1 MIVINVDRCNGCGA
15 CVEACPTG
23 AVYLDGG
30 RAAVDQRLCRDCEAC
45 IAACPT
51 EAISFAMPSEPAAD
65 PVRVPALRPEP
76 QVIQVK
82 TGPAPVPLRASV
94 LPVVGGALVWA
105 GREILPR
112 LADYFL
118 RDLDRRLE
126 SKQSP
131 VTRQSKPD
139 GGSRARGGGSAAV
152 AGAGAG
158 AAPNQVRKY
167 FEEGTR

>member
-23 AVYLDGG
+23 AIYLVGG
-30 RAAVDQRLCRDCEAC
+30 RAVVDQRLCRDCETC
-45 IAACPT
+45 IAACPI
-51 EAISFAMPSEPAAD
+51 EAIALAMPSEPAVD
-65 PVRVPALRPEP
+65 PARVPALRPEP
-76 QVIQVK
+76 RVIQVK
-82 TGPAPVPLRASV
+82 TGPAPVPFRASV

-126 SKQSP
+126 SRESP
-131 VTRQSKPD
+131 ATRQSTPC
-139 GGSRARGGGSAAV
+139 GGSRARGEGGGHGRRRRRR
-152 AGAGAG
+152 GA
-158 AAPNQVRKY
+158 
-167 FEEGTR
+167 